1 MSVMRS
7 LILCYFRS
15 WYNLSLL
22 LCVCLSLSLAR
33 SLALSLSRSLS
44 LSLSRPDTVTPSL
57 ASPLLM
63 SWAVLVEG
71 GVRSPKNATSWPKC
85 TRCVN
90 LVHKRSKDAPI
101 PGRM

>member
-1 MSVMRS
+1 MLFSFLVQS
-7 LILCYFRS
+7 LPLIV
-15 WYNLSLL
+15 
-22 LCVCLSLSLAR
+22 CVCVSLSLSLSR
-33 SLALSLSRSLS
+33 SLALSLSLS

-90 LVHKRSKDAPI
+90 LVHERSKDAPI